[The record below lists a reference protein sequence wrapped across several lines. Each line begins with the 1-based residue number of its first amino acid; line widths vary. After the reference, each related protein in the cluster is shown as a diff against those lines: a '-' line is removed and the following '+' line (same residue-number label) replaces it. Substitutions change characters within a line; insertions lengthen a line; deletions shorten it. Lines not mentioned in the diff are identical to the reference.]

1 MKFNFAHITQMQ
13 LSKFIKKKTSLRK
26 PGNLMIKRILK
37 KWNID
42 IKKSFMIGDQ
52 KSDEIAAKKSKLYYE
67 NVKMNFYKQ
76 VKDIERK
83 ISSNYL

>member
-1 MKFNFAHITQMQ
+1 
-13 LSKFIKKKTSLRK
+13 
-26 PGNLMIKRILK
+26 
-37 KWNID
+37 
-42 IKKSFMIGDQ
+42 MIGDQ